1 MEERKGKEKEERKG
15 RGRKEVKENEKAK
28 EGIFIGMR
36 NDINDVCRLW

>member
-28 EGIFIGMR
+28 EGIFIVIRPYGQ
-36 NDINDVCRLW
+36 